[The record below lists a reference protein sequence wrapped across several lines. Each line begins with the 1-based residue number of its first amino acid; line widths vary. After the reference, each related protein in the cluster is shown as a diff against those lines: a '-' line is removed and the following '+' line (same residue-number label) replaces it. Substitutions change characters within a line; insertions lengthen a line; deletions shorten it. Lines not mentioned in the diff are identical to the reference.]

1 MGVSQCSTRPAQD
14 VQDGA
19 AMLDS
24 SSRLPCVAPLRSPND
39 WEESTF
45 TRPMR
50 SPFAPEPQKPAA
62 EVEVKLE
69 EAALFEAPEPRK
81 LPTAKPH
88 AALRRVTTA
97 PPPRRSLPV
106 EPPMDAEATSKG
118 KVNPELIR
126 AIRER
131 DSHRMRQAIRAV
143 EALDL
148 AKTVEQ
154 PAVQGCDDLHQTSAI
169 RRSR

>member
-1 MGVSQCSTRPAQD
+1 MGVSQCSARPARH

-24 SSRLPCVAPLRSPND
+24 SSRLRCVAPLPSPSE

-50 SPFAPEPQKPAA
+50 SPFAKEAPKPPA
-62 EVEVKLE
+62 EVDVKLE
-69 EAALFEAPEPRK
+69 EAALFEAPAPRK

-97 PPPRRSLPV
+97 PPPRRSARV
-106 EPPMDAEATSKG
+106 EPPMDAEATWKG

-126 AIRER
+126 AIGER
-131 DSHRMRQAIRAV
+131 DSQRMRQAIRAV

-154 PAVQGCDDLHQTSAI
+154 PALDMDLLETSAV
-169 RRSR
+169 RRSE